1 MKQRID
7 VLQLAPQGVECLWR
21 SDAGWQTVSDA
32 RSSDKEGPV
41 TLWNDA
47 MTTLQEQMLTH
58 SAVASCV
65 NVRHTTQLVHQILRS
80 RTMQTVEH
88 EHAELKLNS
97 LTHRQ
102 PMKVAE

>member
-1 MKQRID
+1 M
-7 VLQLAPQGVECLWR
+7 CFSWR
-21 SDAGWQTVSDA
+21 LKVSSVCDAVTLDGKLFQMRGAATKIA
-32 RSSDKEGPV
+32 RSP
-41 TLWNDA
+41 LWNDA

-88 EHAELKLNS
+88 EHAEFKLNS